1 MDNFAYP
8 FKKSLYLN
16 ITNRCSNNCLFCE
29 KNTLEN
35 YVGCS
40 LKLKKEPSF
49 DQLISAVRQELKK
62 FQPKEIVFC
71 GFGEPLLFL
80 PLVLPTIRALKKY
93 DILIRINTNGQVNL
107 FFPNK
112 NVAVSLAKAGLDK
125 ISISLNAHNN
135 KSYQKVCQPKLGEKA
150 FPSVLEFIKNCQR
163 AGIKT
168 RITFVEKFC
177 DVKKCK
183 KLARGLGVDYF
194 FRATIHLPKVS
205 RGRHL

>member
-1 MDNFAYP
+1 MNNFVYR
-8 FKKSLYLN
+8 FKKGLYLN
-16 ITNRCSNNCLFCE
+16 ITNRCSNNCLFCK

-40 LKLKKEPSF
+40 LKLKKEPSL
-49 DQLISAVRQELKK
+49 DQLISAVKQELKK

-80 PLVLPTIRALKKY
+80 QLVLQTIKVLKKY
-93 DILIRINTNGQVNL
+93 GISIRLNTNGQVNL

-112 NVAVSLAKAGLDK
+112 NPAVSLVKAGLDK
-125 ISISLNAHNN
+125 ISISLNAHDNE
-135 KSYQKVCQPKLGEKA
+135 SYQKVCQPKLGKKA
-150 FPSVLEFIKNCQR
+150 FPSALEFIKDCQKT
-163 AGIKT
+163 GIKT

-183 KLARGLGVDYF
+183 KLARRLGVDYS
-194 FRATIHLPKVS
+194 FRPTIHL
-205 RGRHL
+205 RE